1 MNTQRLLRALAL
13 IALFGASPL
22 LAACHTTAGAAQ
34 DVSAAGRGI
43 TRGGQAVERS
53 VVRNTP

>member
-1 MNTQRLLRALAL
+1 MNTSRLLRALVL
-13 IALFGASPL
+13 ITVFGAAPL
-22 LAACHTTAGAAQ
+22 LAACNTTRGAGQ

-53 VVRNTP
+53 AVRHTP